1 VKIGFQQGGGQLRQ
15 STTEDVESVISELKT
30 ALEQHIHL
38 AKESLEIQVAPL
50 LNSYGQAR
58 DAFLEAPW

>member
-38 AKESLEIQVAPL
+38 AKNLWKF
-50 LNSYGQAR
+50 R
-58 DAFLEAPW
+58 